1 MARSTDSSSQDE
13 QTAYKEK
20 DAYGRQDVDQ
30 MPTVDNDLKSDGPV
44 ITAKS
49 KGVVGMELLL
59 SRMNVKYLI
68 LLYGGFILLSYTLSL
83 GESGLNIVTLPQC
96 SNAEGAYRTS
106 ADQYTSGTYT
116 TYATSGFEVHSLL
129 STIGVIRAIFQSI
142 SQPPMAKI
150 ADVFGRV
157 NAYVL
162 SVVLYVLGMLSC
174 NVR

>member
-30 MPTVDNDLKSDGPV
+30 LPTVDNELKSDGPV

-83 GESGLNIVTLPQC
+83 GESGLNMGPFSDPMLTAHTGLLQTNTLRELIPPTPLPGSRC
-96 SNAEGAYRTS
+96 TRSYPRSESFEPSSNRS
-106 ADQYTSGTYT
+106 
-116 TYATSGFEVHSLL
+116 VSLRWPRSPTFL
-129 STIGVIRAIFQSI
+129 
-142 SQPPMAKI
+142 
-150 ADVFGRV
+150 DV
-157 NAYVL
+157 
-162 SVVLYVLGMLSC
+162 SMPTC
-174 NVR
+174 